1 MSASTSLQPSEDVTE
16 DPGEGDKED
25 WDEEDFI
32 LPIEYFVEECKLPS
46 HGIHPVELPKNLVS
60 DEQLVSCFGP
70 KAGKGGRN
78 GHRWDL
84 SKQIPTADILSLV
97 QVIDGHDKPIN
108 GTIGVIFPRALYAER
123 ILGQKINWAA
133 FAHDKLKNHIK
144 AQKTRKL
151 AKPTGPPCV
160 QTLRVYTPPK
170 SLKFDDNDVTETTP
184 MLEVDA
190 AEAKDKG
197 KLTELQLRGM
207 LSKKSEA
214 SGSASPTVCSELS
227 GDPESFGASPMK
239 SVQIESIKVLKL
251 EIKQQHE
258 KKHSIED
265 SLSKARD
272 KISALRKTAYNSKR
286 TAEDCESTL
295 TSEVN
300 TRLDLTQRE
309 SKLNQRNKE
318 IAMLLEPDENFD
330 ENDSEMAEVLD
341 AIAASESKEKNL
353 REQIEAAKKCLE
365 ETKSQLLEVTNEISG
380 KEKTLSQVE
389 DVLNVLAKE
398 LTFLEQ
404 YFYLPC
410 PALCPRYVPTPI
422 EITRTIFRLTSCPA
436 CNLGFHCFN
445 FVPTSCGHA
454 YHPPCILPLLA
465 KAHTMN
471 ILHVWPVERDYI
483 LIG

>member
-1 MSASTSLQPSEDVTE
+1 MSASTSLQPLEDVTE
-16 DPGEGDKED
+16 DPSEGDKED

-46 HGIHPVELPKNLVS
+46 HGIHPAELPKNLVS

-70 KAGKGGRN
+70 KAGKGGHN

-84 SKQIPTADILSLV
+84 SKQIPHADILSLV
-97 QVIDGHDKPIN
+97 QVMDGHDKTIN

-123 ILGQKINWAA
+123 ILGQNINWAA

-160 QTLRVYTPPK
+160 RTLRVYTPPK
-170 SLKFDDNDVTETTP
+170 SLKFDDNDVPETTP

-197 KLTELQLRGM
+197 KLTELQLKGM
-207 LSKKSEA
+207 PAEKSEA

-227 GDPESFGASPMK
+227 GDPKSFGASPMK
-239 SVQIESIKVLKL
+239 SVQIESIEVLKL
-251 EIKQQHE
+251 EIKQQQE

-272 KISALRKTAYNSKR
+272 KISALHKTAYNSKR
-286 TAEDCESTL
+286 IAEDCESTL
-295 TSEVN
+295 TSEVS

-318 IAMLLEPDENFD
+318 IAMLLEPDDNFD
-330 ENDSEMAEVLD
+330 ENDSEMAHESQITFLGIFNISKCWGPSGGQLTYAGCGRALRD
-341 AIAASESKEKNL
+341 GRPCGLGIAARASRDQGSSSPSSQSSTPGLKS
-353 REQIEAAKKCLE
+353 AA
-365 ETKSQLLEVTNEISG
+365 
-380 KEKTLSQVE
+380 
-389 DVLNVLAKE
+389 
-398 LTFLEQ
+398 
-404 YFYLPC
+404 
-410 PALCPRYVPTPI
+410 
-422 EITRTIFRLTSCPA
+422 
-436 CNLGFHCFN
+436 
-445 FVPTSCGHA
+445 
-454 YHPPCILPLLA
+454 
-465 KAHTMN
+465 
-471 ILHVWPVERDYI
+471 
-483 LIG
+483 

>member
-1 MSASTSLQPSEDVTE
+1 MTTLPGGLDLLEPISAAGNVLESEPISSTVETGTPKDRKMSASTSLQPSEDVTE

-46 HGIHPVELPKNLVS
+46 HGIHPAELPKNLVS

-84 SKQIPTADILSLV
+84 SKQIPPADILSLV

-133 FAHDKLKNHIK
+133 FAHDKLKNQIK

-151 AKPTGPPCV
+151 AKPTGPPCIR
-160 QTLRVYTPPK
+160 TLRVYTPPK
-170 SLKFDDNDVTETTP
+170 SLKFDDNNVTETTP

-190 AEAKDKG
+190 VEAKDKG

-207 LSKKSEA
+207 PAEKSET

-227 GDPESFGASPMK
+227 GDPKSFGASPMK
-239 SVQIESIKVLKL
+239 SVEIESIEVLKL
-251 EIKQQHE
+251 EIKQQQE

-286 TAEDCESTL
+286 IAEDCESTL

-330 ENDSEMAEVLD
+330 ENDSEEVERLDQLEREGEDLTVQMAEVLD

-353 REQIEAAKKCLE
+353 HEQIEATKKCRE
-365 ETKSQLLEVTNEISG
+365 ETES
-380 KEKTLSQVE
+380 
-389 DVLNVLAKE
+389 
-398 LTFLEQ
+398 
-404 YFYLPC
+404 
-410 PALCPRYVPTPI
+410 
-422 EITRTIFRLTSCPA
+422 
-436 CNLGFHCFN
+436 
-445 FVPTSCGHA
+445 
-454 YHPPCILPLLA
+454 
-465 KAHTMN
+465 
-471 ILHVWPVERDYI
+471 
-483 LIG
+483 